1 MKRPLDDVLNDLPNV
16 VDEHIPVPE
25 ISIKQA
31 ERTNNIKK
39 KYGWM
44 YAFAGLAAALAI
56 LIFSFM
62 PFEKVTAEIIDNGF
76 NPPGDSVVLKAS
88 SKDEESLKKV
98 LDDIVKTRYKDKEF
112 EKYEVQSIAI
122 APQSPGGWKDI
133 VKANTSEKVYQNTWI
148 VQLYFPDLAQLSA
161 SMSQGQL
168 FIAKTKEGWVVWSQY
183 H

>member
-1 MKRPLDDVLNDLPNV
+1 MKRPLDDILKDLPDV
-16 VDEHIPVPE
+16 VDRHVPVPE
-25 ISIKQA
+25 ISVKQP
-31 ERTNNIKK
+31 ERVKNRRKK
-39 KYGWM
+39 HGWM
-44 YAFAGLAAALAI
+44 FALASLAAALVI

-62 PFEKVTAEIIDNGF
+62 PFEEVSAEIIDNGF
-76 NPPGDSVVLKAS
+76 NPPGDNLVMKAS
-88 SKDEESLKKV
+88 AKDEENLKKV

-112 EKYEVQSIAI
+112 ENYEVQSVAI